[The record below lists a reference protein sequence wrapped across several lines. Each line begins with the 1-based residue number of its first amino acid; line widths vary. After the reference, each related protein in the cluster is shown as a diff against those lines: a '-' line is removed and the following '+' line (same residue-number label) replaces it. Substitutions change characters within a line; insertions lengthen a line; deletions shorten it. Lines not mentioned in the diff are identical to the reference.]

1 MSEHSVLDL
10 IAALDA
16 AVAAELVRLTA
27 RRFELAA
34 LPPRVGR
41 AMREQLATTRE
52 SWTDARA
59 LLTGEDGVLSAVRA
73 GRANECGLDAGL
85 ARIRELLAAG
95 EDDPEILIDEAEG
108 AVEAAANL
116 SLES

>member
-1 MSEHSVLDL
+1 MTIADL
-10 IAALDA
+10 IAELDA
-16 AVAAELVRLTA
+16 ALKAEIVRLNA
-27 RRFELAA
+27 RRLELAD
-34 LPPRVGR
+34 LPPRVAR

-59 LLTGEDGVLSAVRA
+59 LLIEDDGLRDAIRA

-85 ARIRELLAAG
+85 ARIRELLAEG

-108 AVEAAANL
+108 AAEAAADR

>member
-1 MSEHSVLDL
+1 MTEILDL
-10 IAALDA
+10 IAALDE
-16 AVAAELVRLTA
+16 AVAAEIVRLNA
-27 RRFELAA
+27 RRLELAD

-41 AMREQLATTRE
+41 AMREQLSAVRE
-52 SWTDARA
+52 SMADARTILA
-59 LLTGEDGVLSAVRA
+59 GEDGVLSAVRA
-73 GRANECGLDAGL
+73 GQANEAGLNAGL

>member
-1 MSEHSVLDL
+1 MTAILDL

-16 AVAAELVRLTA
+16 AVAAEIVRLNA
-27 RRFELAA
+27 RRLELAA
-34 LPPRVGR
+34 LPPPVRRVL
-41 AMREQLATTRE
+41 REQLNAARE

-59 LLTGEDGVLSAVRA
+59 LLIEDDGLRDAIRA

-95 EDDPEILIDEAEG
+95 EDDPEILIDEAES
-108 AVEAAANL
+108 AVEAAADR
-116 SLES
+116 SLELR